1 MQNAEKHTNA
11 KTSCEQI
18 HIIQECILQTDIQNT
33 NIQIAKMHN
42 ADKLQNTNTHDLNAK
57 MEAAKSKK
65 GRLSLSGTLW
75 LVNMFGTTK
84 MNSFLSIYPDAHQD
98 LPNQKPQEADI
109 AHFELNSD
117 SMRARHRLHDSNG
130 PQSIYVEMRQVI

>member
-1 MQNAEKHTNA
+1 M
-11 KTSCEQI
+11 
-18 HIIQECILQTDIQNT
+18 
-33 NIQIAKMHN
+33 
-42 ADKLQNTNTHDLNAK
+42 
-57 MEAAKSKK
+57 
-65 GRLSLSGTLW
+65 SGTLW

-117 SMRARHRLHDSNG
+117 SMYVCHRLHGSND
-130 PQSIYVEMRQVI
+130 PQIISRNETNHLVHRSFILLRRFPICCEGDFDFYCKAFQIRHNVAPVLEVFLNLLHFFNLSWLVS

>member
-1 MQNAEKHTNA
+1 MQNADKRKNA
-11 KTSCEQI
+11 KTLCKQI
-18 HIIQECILQTDIQNT
+18 LKIEKCILQTDIHNT

-57 MEAAKSKK
+57 MEAPKAKK
-65 GRLSLSGTLW
+65 RQLSFSGTLW

-84 MNSFLSIYPDAHQD
+84 MNSFLSIYPHAHQD

-117 SMRARHRLHDSNG
+117 SMHVCHRLHGSND
-130 PQSIYVEMRQVI
+130 PQ

>member
-1 MQNAEKHTNA
+1 MQTNA
-11 KTSCEQI
+11 KMQKTLCKQI
-18 HIIQECILQTDIQNT
+18 HRLQECILQTDIQNT

-42 ADKLQNTNTHDLNAK
+42 ADKSQNTNTHDLNAK
-57 MEAAKSKK
+57 KSTKK
-65 GRLSLSGTLW
+65 QKRQESLSGTLW

-84 MNSFLSIYPDAHQD
+84 MDSFLSIYPDAHQD

-117 SMRARHRLHDSNG
+117 SMHVCHRLHGSND
-130 PQSIYVEMRQVI
+130 PQIISRNETNHLVDT